1 MAMAIDPADRIAL
14 HDLAASYGDA
24 IDHRDWDGL
33 ADVFTDDVVYS
44 NPTMPGRDL
53 VGLEA
58 VRKYMSRSRHPL
70 AHHITNVRVED
81 TNDGPMLHS
90 RVLLL
95 RDDGS
100 CSSGEYHDR
109 VVRTEGGW
117 RIQHRSFQARVRP
130 EGDPPPR
137 T

>member
-1 MAMAIDPADRIAL
+1 MDHSDRLVL
-14 HDLAASYGDA
+14 HELAAAYGDA
-24 IDHRDWDGL
+24 IDHRDWTAL
-33 ADVFTDDVVYS
+33 TKVFTQDVVYS

-58 VRKYMSRSRHPL
+58 VRRFMARAHHPL

-81 TNDGPMLHS
+81 AAEGPILHS

-100 CSSGEYHDR
+100 CSSGEYYDR
-109 VVRTEGGW
+109 VVRTSDGW
-117 RIQHRSFQARVRP
+117 RVRHRSFQARVRP
-130 EGDPPPR
+130 EGDTPLQG
-137 T
+137 